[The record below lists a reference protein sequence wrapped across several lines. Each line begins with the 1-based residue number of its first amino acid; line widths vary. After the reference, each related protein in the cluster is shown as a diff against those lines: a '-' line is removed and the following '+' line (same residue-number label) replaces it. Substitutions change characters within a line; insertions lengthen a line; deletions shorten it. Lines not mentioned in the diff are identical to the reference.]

1 MKGSLCSVNIVDSV
15 LASQPGLRLAR
26 LAAAACSVKED
37 LRGSFT
43 SSRLITIHEMGR
55 LGAKD

>member
-1 MKGSLCSVNIVDSV
+1 MKCSFCSVNIVDSV
-15 LASQPGLRLAR
+15 VASQAGLRLAR
-26 LAAAACSVKED
+26 LAAVVFSVKED